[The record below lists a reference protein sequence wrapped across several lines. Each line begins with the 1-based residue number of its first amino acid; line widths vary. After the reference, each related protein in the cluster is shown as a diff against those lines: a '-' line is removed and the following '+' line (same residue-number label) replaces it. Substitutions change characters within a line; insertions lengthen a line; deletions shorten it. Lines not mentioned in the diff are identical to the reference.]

1 MGYGLP
7 AAIGA
12 KLARPGSPVISVSG
26 DGGIL
31 MTISELETAVR
42 HEANVVALVLD
53 NSRHG
58 TIRMHQ
64 ERQHPGRVIGTELG
78 SVDLAKVAMGLGA
91 AGYLVEESGD
101 LEPTMRAALEAG
113 TPALIQ
119 VTMDREQLSVE
130 RRLDGA

>member
-12 KLARPGSPVISVSG
+12 KIAQPGSPVISVSG

-42 HEANVVALVLD
+42 HEAGVVALVLD
-53 NSRHG
+53 NARHG

-64 ERQHPGRVIGTELG
+64 EREYPGRVIGTELG
-78 SVDLAKVAMGLGA
+78 SVDLAKVAQGLGA
-91 AGYLVEESGD
+91 TGFLVEDSGD
-101 LEPTMRAALEAG
+101 LDVASG
-113 TPALIQ
+113 
-119 VTMDREQLSVE
+119 S
-130 RRLDGA
+130 RRR